1 MWYYYSY
8 YFKIFLLVSKGNKS
22 TNFSIGPILK
32 SNSSS
37 VFCINEFISKWKSLL
52 SQWEEKESQ
61 AFGSLFTE
69 LKNLLSLKQCFTHVT
84 NWMYTQNSL
93 TVRCLW
99 FSWGVVAHVKV
110 ILNCARSSN
119 GSRGLHE
126 CGWHLH
132 WLFFVCFQVTMTGLR
147 SPQNLSHQSAYEGSF
162 TVLKQSSPCHL
173 RRWMMTERFM
183 TY

>member
-37 VFCINEFISKWKSLL
+37 VFCINAFISKWKSLL

-99 FSWGVVAHVKV
+99 FSWGVVAHVKG

-119 GSRGLHE
+119 GSCGLHE
-126 CGWHLH
+126 CGLGPSLAVLG
-132 WLFFVCFQVTMTGLR
+132 LFSGNDDW
-147 SPQNLSHQSAYEGSF
+147 PEKPPKSF
-162 TVLKQSSPCHL
+162 SSECL
-173 RRWMMTERFM
+173 WG
-183 TY
+183 